1 VKKKKLL
8 YWSIVKKLFILLL
21 CLQISSTSYADVKG
35 QALSNISERISEK
48 VLSVIPGEGVTEF
61 DIQFSD
67 QDDNDPRF
75 NLLLLRDINKK
86 ENSNLFTQFSLHTQD
101 VGQENLRY
109 IGNIGLG
116 YRFLNEDKS
125 FMFGTN
131 VFYDRDL
138 EEDHERGSFG
148 LEAKAGILEFNLNL
162 YQKIS
167 NQKIA
172 NNRKEQSLGGR
183 DYIIS
188 SQVPYLPWAQFN
200 FTGYEHEKD
209 IATEDAEGRKYGL
222 ELSITPSLIFE
233 AEYDESRNNGGDDVS
248 NAKIIFVYPP
258 RSKRSSMQDELVS
271 NEAFYKK
278 DMSTALEDKVRR
290 NNNIAIETQGAVII
304 TKK

>member
-1 VKKKKLL
+1 MKKKKLL

-116 YRFLNEDKS
+116 YRFLNPDKS

-148 LEAKAGILEFNLNL
+148 LEAKAGILDFNLNL
-162 YQKIS
+162 YKKIS
-167 NQKIA
+167 NQK
-172 NNRKEQSLGGR
+172 
-183 DYIIS
+183 
-188 SQVPYLPWAQFN
+188 
-200 FTGYEHEKD
+200 

-222 ELSITPSLIFE
+222 EFSITPSLIFE

-278 DMSTALEDKVRR
+278 DMSTALEEKVRR

>member
-1 VKKKKLL
+1 
-8 YWSIVKKLFILLL
+8 VKKLFILLL
-21 CLQISSTSYADVKG
+21 SLQISSTSYADVKG
-35 QALSNISERISEK
+35 QALNNISERISEK

-101 VGQENLRY
+101 VGQSNLRY

-125 FMFGTN
+125 FMFGGN
-131 VFYDRDL
+131 IFYDRDL
-138 EEDHERGSFG
+138 GEEHERGSIG
-148 LEAKAGILEFNLNL
+148 LEAKAGILEFNLNKYEDISL
-162 YQKIS
+162 QKIVDG
-167 NQKIA
+167 N
-172 NNRKEQSLGGR
+172 KEQVLGGF

-188 SQVPYLPWAQFN
+188 SQVPYLPWVNFN

-209 IATEDAEGRKYGL
+209 LAAVDTKGNIYAL
-222 ELSITPSLIFE
+222 EMALTPSLAFE
-233 AEYDESRNNGGDDVS
+233 VGYDDSGNTGGDDTS
-248 NAKIIFVYPP
+248 SAKLTFSYPP
-258 RSKRSSMQDELVS
+258 KTNQATLADGFAS

-278 DMSTALEDKVRR
+278 DMTSTLTEKVRR
-290 NNNIAIETQGAVII
+290 NNNIVVETQGAIII
-304 TKK
+304 TSQ